1 MKILYEDLINLLELK
16 PSKIEL
22 SEKLFQLGHEHEIDG
37 DIFEMELTPNRGD
50 CFSLIGLARDLNHY
64 FSYKDNIEIF
74 NGDLEELDL
83 KFKNLAPNECPDI
96 YFLEI
101 EIDQIPSEYKPYL
114 NNYFIKLKNKKTNFY
129 TDISNYLSYELGQ
142 PTHCY
147 ERASIEDELTLESR
161 ECSET
166 FDTLLNKKIELEGK
180 NLVFSLNNKIINLA
194 GVMGGLKTACTKKTK
209 KALIESAFFQPESII
224 GKSVKY
230 NLPSEA
236 SHKFERGIDPLL
248 QEKALRRFIK
258 IVSDHTKIIDI
269 KIKRFNN
276 TQDILLN
283 KIDINNLRINNILGT
298 DLNKDTFCK
307 YLTSLGLKAD
317 GEDRMIIPS
326 YRHDIKTQNDIAEEI
341 ARLIG
346 YNNIPSSSIKI
357 DKFNSESIDK
367 KAKLRNFLIEKG
379 FNEVIN
385 FPFTELASKN
395 SLVVDNPLDTNKK
408 YIRIDL
414 KESLISNLLFNERR
428 QKDSIKLY
436 EISDVYSKDLDLKRD
451 AKIGI
456 IASGRQG
463 ENYKEFV
470 QKISNNFLNEEFSIL
485 NISFEEIPRNTLNT
499 KVKSKIFYTEV
510 LLENIPN
517 DFFIN
522 YKFKKKPINFIRYKK
537 VSEYPGSV
545 RDISFSITDIEITD
559 EIFNYF
565 DQVSH
570 ANLKKVFM
578 FDFYQNYKNNEIKL
592 GYRFIFQSELN
603 TLKDEEINNSI
614 QEIID
619 PILKKKGVFI
629 PGM

>member
-50 CFSLIGLARDLNHY
+50 WFSLIGLARDLNHY

-258 IVSDHTKIIDI
+258 IVSDHTKI
-269 KIKRFNN
+269 
-276 TQDILLN
+276 
-283 KIDINNLRINNILGT
+283 IDINNLRINNILGT

>member
-236 SHKFERGIDPLL
+236 SHKFERGVDPLL

-276 TQDILLN
+276 NQDILLN

>member
-74 NGDLEELDL
+74 NGDLEELNL

-147 ERASIEDELTLESR
+147 ERASIDDELTLESR

-276 TQDILLN
+276 NQDILLN

>member
-276 TQDILLN
+276 NQDILLN